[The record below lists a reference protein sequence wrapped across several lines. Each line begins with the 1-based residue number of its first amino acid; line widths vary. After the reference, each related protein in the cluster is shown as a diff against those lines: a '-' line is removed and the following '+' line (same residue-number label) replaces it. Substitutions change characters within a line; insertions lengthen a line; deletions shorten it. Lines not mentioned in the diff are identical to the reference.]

1 MQTALEVFLLVFS
14 LMSLPLL
21 VIVQLTFKKYPSK
34 NRHRPAL
41 LAGDVRRMLT
51 AQKYADGTKLLRRAE
66 AYGRSF

>member
-1 MQTALEVFLLVFS
+1 
-14 LMSLPLL
+14 L

-51 AQKYADGTKLLRRAE
+51 AQKCADDTKLMRRAE
-66 AYGRSF
+66 AFGRSF